1 MKIGIA
7 LSGGGA
13 RGIAH
18 LGVLKALEEF
28 GLKFSVISGTSA
40 GSIVGALYSYGY
52 KPEEILSII
61 QKVSV
66 FKSVKPAWTW
76 MGLLSMDGLKDVL
89 LKHMPENDFKRLKIP
104 LTIAATDIKKG
115 ETVYLSEGE
124 LIPGIMASCCVP
136 AIFPPVNFQEKVL
149 VDGGVLDNLPVKP
162 IREQCDFLIGSHCNP
177 IGADF
182 DAKNLRT
189 IIERS
194 LLMAI
199 NGNTARSRETCNVF
213 IEPLALHQF
222 SGFEITKA
230 QEIFDIGYQFTK
242 NNFKAEQFQKA
253 SAA

>member
-1 MKIGIA
+1 MKIGLT

-18 LGVLKALEEF
+18 LGVIKALEEL
-28 GLKFSVISGTSA
+28 GLKFSVLSGASA
-40 GSIVGALYSYGY
+40 GSIVGSLYSYGY
-52 KPEEILSII
+52 KPEEILNII

-76 MGLLSMDGLKDVL
+76 MGLLSLDGLKDVL
-89 LKHMPENDFKRLKIP
+89 MKHMPENNFSALKLP

-115 ETVYLSEGE
+115 EIVYFNEGE
-124 LIPGIMASCCVP
+124 LIPCIMASCCVP
-136 AIFPPVNFQEKVL
+136 AVFAPVNFQGKVL

-162 IREQCDFLIGSHCNP
+162 IRGECDFLIGSHCNP
-177 IGADF
+177 IGVDF

-199 NGNTARSRETCNVF
+199 NGNTIRSRELCDVF
-213 IEPLALHQF
+213 IEPPGLNGV
-222 SGFEITKA
+222 SGFEIGKA
-230 QEIFDIGYQFTK
+230 QDIFDAGYQFTK
-242 NNFKAEQFQKA
+242 QNFTPEIFQRID
-253 SAA
+253 